1 MNDSVAEL
9 EESLRALPLRAVVAL
24 LARNARRLQPLF
36 LSGSARDRD
45 ARNLQAIENAICS
58 AEAFAAG
65 ATGAA
70 DDGTAAFGVA
80 MRCALDLSPA
90 AFAAALAACVAD
102 HAAEL
107 DSAPEAAGEALAA
120 ALQALYYFAAALP
133 DDTGLAV
140 VHADLEALLAR
151 GPVDAPQQGAPVD
164 PSEAGL
170 LGPLWPAGEAP
181 PWHPSPNRREPGRS
195 TAISGSSE

>member
-1 MNDSVAEL
+1 MHDSVAEM
-9 EESLRALPLRAVVAL
+9 EELLRALPLRAVVAL

-36 LSGSARDRD
+36 LCGSAWDRD
-45 ARNLQAIENAICS
+45 ARNLQAIEDAIRS

-65 ATGAA
+65 AVAA
-70 DDGTAAFGVA
+70 DDDGTAAFGVA
-80 MRCALDLSPA
+80 MRCSLDLSPA

-102 HAAEL
+102 HAADL

-120 ALQALYYFAAALP
+120 AVQALYYFAAALL
-133 DDTGLAV
+133 DDSGLAA

-151 GPVDAPQQGAPVD
+151 GPVDAPQQGAPID
-164 PSEAGL
+164 PSEAGP

-181 PWHPSPNRREPGRS
+181 PWHPPPGSREAS
-195 TAISGSSE
+195 

>member
-9 EESLRALPLRAVVAL
+9 EELLRALPFRAVVAL

-36 LSGSARDRD
+36 LSGSAWDRD
-45 ARNLQAIENAICS
+45 ARNLQAIEDAIRS

-65 ATGAA
+65 AAQA
-70 DDGTAAFGVA
+70 DDDGTAAFGVA
-80 MRCALDLSPA
+80 MRCVLDLSPA

-102 HAAEL
+102 HAADL

-133 DDTGLAV
+133 DETGLVV
-140 VHADLEALLAR
+140 VHADLAVLLAR
-151 GPVDAPQQGAPVD
+151 GSVDAPQRGAPID
-164 PSEAGL
+164 PSEAGP
-170 LGPLWPAGEAP
+170 LGPLWLAGVAP
-181 PWHPSPNRREPGRS
+181 PWDPPPDSREAG
-195 TAISGSSE
+195 